1 MAVHHKK
8 LSFVALTLGLA
19 LTLVSTVP
27 QLARAQDAYSCIDQ
41 LSDDEVRYRIDTIE
55 DGLRDG
61 KKHATRWRYTW
72 MSIYLAL
79 GGAAT
84 GLAVHAGSRDDDADR
99 FGWAYMAGGFFFA
112 GVLHAAVPAPDVWGA
127 KRIGRMDDS
136 TEAARRAK
144 LLYATET
151 LEKGSSSQGFFAGAF
166 PIVGATLYGSVG
178 GIIKATQWKGQSRGL
193 TAGLFVAPPVIA
205 ALATATAPKGSM
217 RGWEGYRGIACSSKY
232 YDTHT
237 EGPDLDF
244 SVGPGG
250 GMLRIKF

>member
-1 MAVHHKK
+1 MVVQRKK

-19 LTLVSTVP
+19 LTVVSSLP
-27 QLARAQDAYSCIDQ
+27 QGARAQDAYSCIDQ
-41 LSDDEVRYRIDTIE
+41 LSDDEVRYRIDKIE

-79 GGAAT
+79 GGGAT
-84 GLAVHAGSRDDDADR
+84 GLAVWSANRNDDADK
-99 FGWAYMAGGFFFA
+99 FGWAYLAGGFFFA

-127 KRIGRMDDS
+127 KRVGRMDAS

-144 LLYATET
+144 LEYATET
-151 LEKGSSSQGFFAGAF
+151 LDRANASQGFFAGAF
-166 PIVGATLYGSVG
+166 PIVGATIYGSVG
-178 GIIKATQWKGQSRGL
+178 GIIKATQWTGQSRGL
-193 TAGLFVAPPVIA
+193 TAGMFLAPPIVA
-205 ALATATAPKGSM
+205 GLATATAPKGAM
-217 RGWEGYRGIACSSKY
+217 RGWEGYRGVACSSKY

-250 GMLRIKF
+250 GMLRVKF